1 MSVEVLVATADDV
14 FDALPMK
21 DCIELMRKGFV
32 ALAHERIDQPLRT
45 IVKSPLSSGFLGLM
59 PACVDDPAI
68 YPTAVYG
75 AKIGTL
81 FPENPKIGKDP
92 HQGCVML
99 MSGQTGETLA
109 ILDASSVTALRTAAV
124 TGLATSLLANPEA
137 DTLTLLGAGHQA
149 EWQLEA
155 VAAVRPL
162 KKVFVVTRNIENA
175 QRFATKAGAKYG
187 FTVEASNAPEAALS
201 ESDIVVTATNSA
213 QPVLRKEWI
222 QPGTHITAMGSST
235 PAYCEIDGPTMAAV
249 TLFVDRAASTRKE
262 SGEYL
267 NAVRDGYLSE
277 SSPLVELSELVTQ
290 PEKGR
295 RSQDEITLFKSL
307 GLAFEDVL
315 VAAELH
321 RRHVSGQP
329 GTRIHL

>member
-1 MSVEVLVATADDV
+1 MAVEVLIATAEDV
-14 FDALPMK
+14 YAALPMK

-32 ALAHERIDQPLRT
+32 ALGKERIDQPLRT
-45 IVKSPLSSGFLGLM
+45 IVKSQLSSGFLGLM
-59 PACVDDPAI
+59 PACVDDPDI

-99 MSGQTGETLA
+99 LSGQTGETLA

-124 TGLATSLLANPEA
+124 TGLATSLLANPDA
-137 DTLTLLGAGHQA
+137 DTLTILGAGHQA
-149 EWQLEA
+149 LWQLEA
-155 VAAVRPL
+155 VACARPL
-162 KKVFVVTRNIENA
+162 KKVFVVARNIENA
-175 QRFATKAGAKYG
+175 RRFVQETAAQYDFEIT
-187 FTVEASNAPEAALS
+187 ASDDPQAALR
-201 ESDIVVTATNSA
+201 ESNIVVTATNSA
-213 QPVLRKEWI
+213 EPVLRKEWI

-235 PAYCEIDGPTMAAV
+235 PAYCEIDGPTMAAA

-267 NAVRDGYLSE
+267 NAVRDGYLTE
-277 SSPLVELSELVTQ
+277 ETPLVELSELVTQ
-290 PEKGR
+290 PEMGR
-295 RSQDEITLFKSL
+295 ASPGEITLFKSL

-321 RRHVSGQP
+321 RRHLSGQT
-329 GTRIHL
+329 GTSINL

>member
-1 MSVEVLVATADDV
+1 MAVEVLVATAEEV
-14 FDALPMK
+14 YAALPMK

-45 IVKSPLSSGFLGLM
+45 IVKSQLSSGFLGLM
-59 PACVDDPAI
+59 PACVDDPDI

-81 FPENPKIGKDP
+81 FPENTQIGKDP

-99 MSGQTGETLA
+99 LSGQTGETLA

-124 TGLATSLLANPEA
+124 TGLATSLLANPQA
-137 DTLTLLGAGHQA
+137 DTLTLVGAGHQA
-149 EWQLEA
+149 LWQLEA
-155 VAAVRPL
+155 VASVRAL
-162 KKVFVVTRNIENA
+162 KKVFVVARNIDHA
-175 QRFATKAGAKYG
+175 RRFAREAGQHYS
-187 FTVEASNAPEAALS
+187 FDIHPTVHAEAALA
-201 ESDIVVTATNSA
+201 ESSIVVTATNSA
-213 QPVLRKEWI
+213 QPVLRKAWI

-235 PAYCEIDGPTMAAV
+235 PAYCEIDGPTMAAS

-267 NAVRDGYLSE
+267 NAVRDGYLKAG
-277 SSPLVELSELVTQ
+277 SPLIELAELVTGKA
-290 PEKGR
+290 KGR
-295 RSQDEITLFKSL
+295 QSREEITLFKSL

-321 RRHVSGQP
+321 RRHLKGQT
-329 GTRIHL
+329 GTSINL

>member
-1 MSVEVLVATADDV
+1 MAVEVLIATAEDV
-14 FDALPMK
+14 YAALPME
-21 DCIELMRKGFV
+21 DCIELMRKGF
-32 ALAHERIDQPLRT
+32 AGLAKERVDQPLRT

-59 PACVDDPAI
+59 PACVDDPDI

-92 HQGCVML
+92 HQGCVL
-99 MSGQTGETLA
+99 LLSGQTGETLA

-124 TGLATSLLANPEA
+124 TGLATSLLANPDA
-137 DTLTLLGAGHQA
+137 DTLTILGAGHQA
-149 EWQLEA
+149 LWQLDA
-155 VAAVRPL
+155 VACVRPL
-162 KKVFVVTRNIENA
+162 KKAYVVARKIDNA
-175 QRFATKAGAKYG
+175 RRFAQEVGEKYG
-187 FTVEASNAPEAALS
+187 IDIEASDHPEAALK
-201 ESDIVVTATNSA
+201 ESSIVVTATNSA
-213 QPVLRKEWI
+213 VPVLRKEWI

-235 PAYCEIDGPTMAAV
+235 PAYCEIDGPTMAAA

-267 NAVRDGYLSE
+267 NALRDGYLTQE
-277 SSPLVELSELVTQ
+277 TPLVELSELVTE
-290 PEKGR
+290 PGKGR
-295 RSQDEITLFKSL
+295 NAPEQITLFKSL

-321 RRHVSGQP
+321 RRHLSGQT
-329 GTRIHL
+329 GTCITL

>member
-1 MSVEVLVATADDV
+1 MAVEVLVANADDV
-14 FDALPMK
+14 HAALPMR
-21 DCIELMRKGFV
+21 DCIDLMKKGFI
-32 ALAHERIDQPLRT
+32 ALAGQRIDQPLRT
-45 IVKSPLSSGFLGLM
+45 VMKSPLSSGFLGLM

-81 FPENPKIGKDP
+81 FPDNTRLGKDP

-99 MSGQTGETLA
+99 LSGQTGETLA

-124 TGLATSLLANPEA
+124 TGLATSLLANPDA

-149 EWQLEA
+149 LWQLEA

-162 KKVFVVTRNIENA
+162 KKVFVAARNPDNAHAFARSASKKYDFSIEG
-175 QRFATKAGAKYG
+175 TDDL
-187 FTVEASNAPEAALS
+187 PAALS
-201 ESDIVVTATNSA
+201 GSSIVVTATNSA
-213 QPVLRKEWI
+213 EPVLRRDWI

-235 PAYCEIDGPTMAAV
+235 PAYCEIDGPTMAAAA
-249 TLFVDRAASTRKE
+249 LFVDRAASTRKE

-267 NAVRDGYLSE
+267 NALRDGFLNE
-277 SSPLVELSELVTQ
+277 NSPLVELSEIIER

-295 RSQDEITLFKSL
+295 NSKDQITLFKSL
-307 GLAFEDVL
+307 GLAFEDVI

-321 RRHVSGQP
+321 RRHLSGQK
-329 GTRIHL
+329 GTSIQL